1 MKFTGKSLCQEPQAS
16 SFMRK
21 ETSIQ
26 VFFCNFFWKILGT
39 PFLLNTSGGCMYLMV
54 KELACHS
61 EHSKRN
67 CLKTKKHD
75 FVEAFV
81 IMENLTF
88 RKVHNVRD
96 HLFSTYAKFLEKLT
110 FLTPWYAHE
119 LVRIRGWEML
129 VFREIL
135 RTY

>member
-1 MKFTGKSLCQEPQAS
+1 
-16 SFMRK
+16 
-21 ETSIQ
+21 
-26 VFFCNFFWKILGT
+26 
-39 PFLLNTSGGCMYLMV
+39 MV

-110 FLTPWYAHE
+110 SSPPDTHTNLCVSGGE
-119 LVRIRGWEML
+119 KC
-129 VFREIL
+129 
-135 RTY
+135 